1 MQVAPSRTFGI
12 SACTCLC
19 QVRRCLNLKH
29 GEHLLRLVPVSH
41 RQRFISWL
49 QDNAGWLDNVL
60 EGHVDVFGRT
70 EEIHYGHHSVHEAG
84 KGAGK

>member
-1 MQVAPSRTFGI
+1 
-12 SACTCLC
+12 
-19 QVRRCLNLKH
+19 
-29 GEHLLRLVPVSH
+29 
-41 RQRFISWL
+41 L

>member
-1 MQVAPSRTFGI
+1 MTEEAPKKYTTVTI
-12 SACTCLC
+12 
-19 QVRRCLNLKH
+19 
-29 GEHLLRLVPVSH
+29 
-41 RQRFISWL
+41 
-49 QDNAGWLDNVL
+49 VL